1 MAKKVMQ
8 IKDGKRVWVDPK
20 EKKSKPAKQQDDQKE
35 AK

>member
-20 EKKSKPAKQQDDQKE
+20 EKKSKTSKQQDEQKE